1 MELQIKICYY
11 LNVKKIFM
19 VKGMI
24 LISLMIII
32 PMVTFASTL
41 TLKVIIDK
49 SQYNVGDTV
58 TATVDWTEEMQAAS
72 FVVRYDSDV
81 LEFKASSVGEEYYN
95 IDTEG
100 KILVNWFSLN
110 NRDLTNIKFEF
121 KTLKTGNADISIND
135 VDGFSDGDMKTPTD
149 YEFSSIGKVNVVA
162 NSNNPS
168 NEENKQNDNG
178 NTSNQN
184 NNGTTDK
191 ETKSIEEAKKAYST
205 QGGGS
210 KTNSKLPKAGVSTFV
225 IPIVI
230 IGVFGI
236 LGYIKYKRL
245 SGI

>member
-1 MELQIKICYY
+1 MKNKMKVML
-11 LNVKKIFM
+11 
-19 VKGMI
+19 I

-49 SQYNVGDTV
+49 TQYKVGDTV

-72 FVVRYDSDV
+72 FVVRYDSDI
-81 LEFKASSVGEEYYN
+81 LEFKSSSVGEEYYN
-95 IDTEG
+95 TDTEG
-100 KILVNWFSLN
+100 EILVNWFSLN

-121 KTLKTGNADISIND
+121 KTLKTGNAEISINN
-135 VDGFSDGDMKTPTD
+135 VDGFSDGNMKAPTD
-149 YEFSSIGKVNVVA
+149 YEFTSIGKVNVVV
-162 NSNNPS
+162 NSNNSS

-178 NTSNQN
+178 NNSNQN

-205 QGGGS
+205 KEEES
-210 KTNSKLPKAGVSTFV
+210 KASTKLPHAGVSTFV
-225 IPIVI
+225 IPILI
-230 IGVFGI
+230 IGIFGAF
-236 LGYIKYKRL
+236 GYIKYKRL